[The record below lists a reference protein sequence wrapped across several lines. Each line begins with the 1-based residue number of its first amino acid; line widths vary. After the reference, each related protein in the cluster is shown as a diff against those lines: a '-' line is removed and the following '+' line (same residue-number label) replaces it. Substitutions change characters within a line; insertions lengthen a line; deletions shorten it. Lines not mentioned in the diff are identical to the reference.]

1 MEHNSFYSF
10 GRLHVWTTTVQL
22 LSFLCWQ
29 QKCCHCFN
37 CLLEVRVLSLPHK
50 KCDSHPKSL
59 TRTRKVRLVQ
69 YSTVHYSTVQYS
81 AGPHETCGTPPIQ
94 LSTHKKTYFNPS
106 HIKIRPTVQK
116 LHFMHYSTV
125 QHSTGALQWPGCGM
139 WGIKKVVDIN
149 RHSMVVVSDPNKPP
163 ELSQAQT

>member
-1 MEHNSFYSF
+1 M
-10 GRLHVWTTTVQL
+10 RLI
-22 LSFLCWQ
+22 
-29 QKCCHCFN
+29 
-37 CLLEVRVLSLPHK
+37 
-50 KCDSHPKSL
+50 
-59 TRTRKVRLVQ
+59 Q
-69 YSTVHYSTVQYS
+69 YSTVHASTVQGHVRHV
-81 AGPHETCGTPPIQ
+81 GPLPFNSEPTKPPI
-94 LSTHKKTYFNPS
+94 LTPNTSKTV
-106 HIKIRPTVQK
+106 KK